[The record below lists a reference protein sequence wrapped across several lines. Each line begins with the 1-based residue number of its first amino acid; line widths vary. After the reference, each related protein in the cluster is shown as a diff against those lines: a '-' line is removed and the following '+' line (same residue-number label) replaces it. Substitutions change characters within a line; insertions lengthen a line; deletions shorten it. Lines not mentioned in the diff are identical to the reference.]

1 MDSKRNPQTKW
12 IRYADLIIANSNAT
26 ANSVSKI
33 INKEKIKVVMNGIKI
48 DEFVQNNKNRMKIR
62 EYLNIPVD
70 SIVICNVG
78 RICKQKNQ
86 SELISIASELKN
98 NSANLHYIFV
108 GHHQDDAYKQIMN
121 QKISDLNL
129 KSKIHFVGHRS
140 NVSDYLS
147 ASDILVHTSR
157 AESQGRVILE
167 AMASRIPVIAYDV
180 GGIHESLINRE
191 TGILV
196 PFGRRDLLLKELK
209 IMMHDEKKRKVY
221 GNNGLS
227 HVQNFLVKIL
237 QIK

>member
-86 SELISIASELKN
+86 SEI
-98 NSANLHYIFV
+98 
-108 GHHQDDAYKQIMN
+108 
-121 QKISDLNL
+121 DLNCFRIEKQFGQSTL
-129 KSKIHFVGHRS
+129 YFCWASPRRCIQANNESKNI
-140 NVSDYLS
+140 
-147 ASDILVHTSR
+147 
-157 AESQGRVILE
+157 
-167 AMASRIPVIAYDV
+167 
-180 GGIHESLINRE
+180 
-191 TGILV
+191 
-196 PFGRRDLLLKELK
+196 
-209 IMMHDEKKRKVY
+209 
-221 GNNGLS
+221 
-227 HVQNFLVKIL
+227 
-237 QIK
+237 